1 MEYYANGSGSI
12 IFKEVLPEAV
22 FGRIKDKLQK
32 VLEADGST
40 KWKPMTSSPEVS
52 YVDIWDSEKYYGDEV
67 ETVLNEVA
75 EMAEIEEGSIEYVGE
90 DDSLWRFIYRD
101 GKWHEESGHVEYS
114 DLTID
119 KLSRA
124 IKAYAMYDL
133 GVAERG
139 YVYDMLTDIC
149 GLSENDL
156 KALGMDFMIVE
167 EKNEKYGRDQEIT
180 KDELRRNGQ
189 PLSGKRTKRAKHY
202 RLFHLR
208 KRY

>member
-1 MEYYANGSGSI
+1 MEYYAHGSGGI
-12 IFKEVLPEAV
+12 IFKEELPEAV
-22 FGRIKDKLQK
+22 FDRIMNKLRK
-32 VLEADGST
+32 VFEAEGANS
-40 KWKPMTSSPEVS
+40 WKTTSNSSEVS
-52 YVDIWDSEKYYGDEV
+52 YVDIWDNEKYYGDEV
-67 ETVLNEVA
+67 KTVLNEVA

-101 GKWHEESGHVEYS
+101 GKWHEENGHVEYS

-124 IKAYAMYDL
+124 IKAYARYDL

-149 GLSENDL
+149 GLSDSDL

-167 EKNEKYGRDQEIT
+167 E
-180 KDELRRNGQ
+180 
-189 PLSGKRTKRAKHY
+189 GK
-202 RLFHLR
+202 
-208 KRY
+208 